1 MGKKIK
7 EVTKVCNSSGRE
19 SEWVQRVV
27 QQAKRELQVR
37 MEEFKT
43 EVKKC
48 IKALNKRDG
57 QFFKSN
63 RKYNNNP
70 ISFIYEE
77 HIRKISPTDNE
88 PPQTINK
95 GINMVNAVTYYI
107 DKAGYLLDENS
118 VYIINEENKPIQLL
132 EKELRMLRKI
142 NILEQ

>member
-19 SEWVQRVV
+19 SEWVQRAV
-27 QQAKRELQVR
+27 QQAKRELQMR
-37 MEEFKT
+37 MQEFKT
-43 EVKKC
+43 EIRKC

-77 HIRKISPTDNE
+77 HIRKISSTQSD
-88 PPQTINK
+88 PPQIINK
-95 GINMVNAVTYYI
+95 GINKINTVTYYI
-107 DKAGYLLDENS
+107 DKDGYLLDENS
-118 VYIINEENKPIQLL
+118 VYIINEENKPIQLQ
-132 EKELRMLRKI
+132 EKELRLLRKI